1 MAFLVFYGFGCE
13 LWAPWSEELGRRP
26 VMQASLFFV
35 NLWHIPCAVAPN
47 FSTVLI
53 FRMLGGLSCAG
64 GSVTMS
70 VVADM
75 WSADDQQFAI
85 AYVVFSSVGGS
96 VIGPVVGGFLQTYLS
111 WHWCFWTMF
120 LFGLFTQ
127 ILHYLYVP
135 ETRTTI
141 LLDREVSDLERHS
154 PPPGPRTSIFRLS
167 LEMYDADFPSTGS
180 TSSQA
185 GREEHLGSGGD
196 APS

>member
-1 MAFLVFYGFGCE
+1 MAFLIFYGFGCE

-47 FSTVLI
+47 FVTILI

-75 WSADDQQFAI
+75 WSADDQQYAI

-96 VIGPVVGGFLQTYLS
+96 VIGPVIGGFLQTYLD
-111 WHWCFWTMF
+111 WRWCFWVMF

-127 ILHYLYVP
+127 ILHFLYVP

-141 LLDREVSDLERHS
+141 LLDREVRHQITLL
-154 PPPGPRTSIFRLS
+154 RTSPL
-167 LEMYDADFPSTGS
+167 FPYLATGYV
-180 TSSQA
+180 
-185 GREEHLGSGGD
+185 
-196 APS
+196 